1 MWCHLNSSHKLS
13 AQELEEVNKHGV
25 ILVLLTFAKKLVG
38 RINRA
43 FRGAKK
49 VSEGEKMSPKTR
61 GRICLDMT
69 KTGAENTSRL
79 QVDNKWRRQ
88 MYRWRQSGLITPF
101 GRMPPVGRRPRR

>member
-1 MWCHLNSSHKLS
+1 MWYHRSSVPKL
-13 AQELEEVNKHGV
+13 AVQEPEGNNKQGV
-25 ILVLLTFAKKLVG
+25 ILRLLTFTKKLVG

-43 FRGAKK
+43 FGGTKK
-49 VSEGEKMSPKTR
+49 VREGEKMSPKTR

-101 GRMPPVGRRPRR
+101 GRMPPVGHRPRR